1 MDDFK
6 ETILGFR
13 FGRTGYSFVI
23 DNQGRAI
30 IHPQLEGVNVL
41 ADESLPNESVEKM
54 LKLKKGKIIYPWNN
68 PGESFPREKLV
79 IFNYIPEYEWIVASS
94 SYLDEFLPAPVHHQ
108 NPDVHHRR
116 GGLFSYSG
124 LHL

>member
-94 SYLDEFLPAPVHHQ
+94 SYLDEFYRPLSTIRTLMFITA
-108 NPDVHHRR
+108 
-116 GGLFSYSG
+116 GAAFFSYSG